1 MARSEMEIELTEKL
15 LEVQE
20 ENARLRDRV
29 SNADRNVTKHLETV
43 KELKAA
49 LDGNDTDDKPEPAAP
64 DKATNELDRRRE
76 DLDRRERV
84 LSLSLERGIDPRQAF
99 DLLGLDGAD
108 DAERLD
114 RFAEHDDQIRSKTR
128 EGILGANGRTP
139 TKNLFTAELTAAHL
153 DRMPDDMLKNIS
165 TSVLSEALQRAEPE
179 QQKRPTLRSRISAA
193 LGGTQ

>member
-1 MARSEMEIELTEKL
+1 MTELELLEQLNTMRTENEKL
-15 LEVQE
+15 KK
-20 ENARLRDRV
+20 AV
-29 SNADRNVTKHLETV
+29 SNADRTVSGHLAENRR
-43 KELKAA
+43 LQA
-49 LDGNDTDDKPEPAAP
+49 LVDGEDDKPGFVEPGE
-64 DKATNELDRRRE
+64 ATDELDRRRE
-76 DLDRRERV
+76 ELDRRERV